1 MMSAVA
7 NDFDDDTVLVP
18 ALRDGDEEAFAWLV
32 DEYDAALRRLARHY
46 VSTQAVAD
54 EVVQETW
61 LAVLQGIDRFE
72 QRSSLKTWIFRILM
86 NKARTRGVREHR
98 SVPASSL
105 GLDDADN
112 GGFGPDWFRPPE
124 DPEAAG
130 HWAALPARWEEQP
143 QDRLLSRETL
153 DRVQDSIAAL
163 PTNLRQVLVLRD
175 IEGWSADEVCNVL
188 SLSPSNQ
195 RVLLHRARARVRM
208 DLAEF
213 FEPLAS

>member
-1 MMSAVA
+1 MMSPVA
-7 NDFDDDTVLVP
+7 TDFSDDSVLVP
-18 ALRDGDEEAFAWLV
+18 ALRAGDDEAFTWLV
-32 DEYDAALRRLARHY
+32 DRYDAALRRLARHY

-72 QRSSLKTWIFRILM
+72 RRSSLKTWIFRILM

-98 SVPASSL
+98 SVPVSSL
-105 GLDDADN
+105 GPDDADTA
-112 GGFGPDWFRPPE
+112 GFGLEWFRPAE

-130 HWAALPARWEEQP
+130 HWATLPARWDEQP
-143 QDRLLSRETL
+143 QGRVESQETL

-163 PTNLRQVLVLRD
+163 PVNLRQVLVLRD
-175 IEGWSADEVCNVL
+175 VEGWSSEEVCDVL

-195 RVLLHRARARVRM
+195 RVLLHRARAKVRK
-208 DLAEF
+208 DLTDL
-213 FEPLAS
+213 FEPVAS